1 MEIVDAATAALPGD
15 HSGSRMKIL
24 LLDDD
29 PMALQVLSI
38 QLRNLGYQS
47 LVVCEH
53 AEDALELLAKDAD
66 SIDLVFCDLQMPGM
80 DGVEFVRKLASV
92 RAPPPL
98 VFVSG
103 EDQRLLESVQRLAR
117 AHRLEVLGT
126 LHKPVPVER
135 LRGVLETH
143 HAYTR
148 EMTVTG
154 LRAIYPPED
163 LHRAIK
169 GGELVNHYQPKID
182 LQTCSVVGVE
192 TLVRWRHPKDGLV
205 FPDRFIPL
213 AEESG
218 LIDELTHAVLVAALA
233 QSRSWRD
240 TGRELGVAVNISMN
254 NLEQLDF
261 PDVVAAAITA
271 MDLPPQSLVLEVTE
285 SQLMRDVR
293 IPLDIL
299 TRLRL
304 RRIDLSIDDF
314 GTGHSSLAQLRDL
327 PFNELK
333 LDRGFVHGATTDRSL
348 RALVENSLRLAG
360 QLEMRTVA
368 EGVETRADWDFLA
381 AAGCN
386 LAQGYFIARPMLAEH
401 LPEWM
406 SQWEQRRPELIR
418 AVS

>member
-1 MEIVDAATAALPGD
+1 
-15 HSGSRMKIL
+15 MKIL

-29 PMALQVLSI
+29 PLALQVLSV
-38 QLRNLGYQS
+38 QLRNLGFHS
-47 LVVCEH
+47 LVACEH
-53 AEDALELLAKDAD
+53 AEDALELLARDAE

-80 DGVEFVRKLASV
+80 DGVEFVRKLAAV

-103 EDQRLLESVQRLAR
+103 EDQRLVESVQRLAK

-126 LHKPVPVER
+126 LHKPVPVEG

-148 EMTVTG
+148 ELTATG
-154 LRAIYPPED
+154 IRAIYPPDD
-163 LHRAIK
+163 LRRAIE

-182 LQTCSVVGVE
+182 LRTGRVVGVE
-192 TLVRWRHPKDGLV
+192 TLVRWRHPQDGLV

-213 AEESG
+213 AEEAG
-218 LIDELTHAVLVAALA
+218 LIDELTQAVLVAALA

-240 TGRELGVAVNISMN
+240 AGWELDVAVNISMN
-254 NLEQLDF
+254 NLAQLDF
-261 PDVVAAAITA
+261 PDVVAAAISA
-271 MDLPPQSLVLEVTE
+271 MDLPPQSLILEVTE

-333 LDRGFVHGATTDRSL
+333 LDRGFVHGAATDRSL

-360 QLEMRTVA
+360 ELEMRTVA

-386 LAQGYFIARPMLAEH
+386 HAQGYFITRPMLAER
-401 LPEWM
+401 LPEWI
-406 SQWEQRRPELIR
+406 SQWDLRRPELIR